1 MPLGKQIE
9 RSLYSDIVECRI
21 FPGQHLSEKDVAA
34 RFGVSRQPVREVFIR
49 LAENGLIRILPQRG
63 SYVTRISL
71 PQVSEV
77 AFIRQSIECALVRK
91 LAEQGMTNELCAG
104 FEENLQQQQTAIT
117 NGDISDFLVIDDRFH
132 ALLADAASYRLSW
145 YTIAGIKPAMDR
157 VRFLSLQSLSSAA
170 ELLVQHE
177 KIYSAICMKDPI
189 TAASMMHGHLDDIT
203 HTVQQIYQRWPD
215 WFSL

>member
-9 RSLYSDIVECRI
+9 RHLYSDIVECRLS
-21 FPGQHLSEKDVAA
+21 PGKHLSENDVAV

-77 AFIRQSIECALVRK
+77 AFIRQAIECALVRK
-91 LAEQGMTNELCAG
+91 LAEHGMTDELCSR
-104 FEENLQQQQTAIT
+104 FEENLQQQQAAIKSS
-117 NGDISDFLVIDDRFH
+117 DISDFLFADDRFH
-132 ALLADAASYRLSW
+132 ALLAEAASCRLSW
-145 YTIAGIKPAMDR
+145 STIANIKPAMDR

-170 ELLVQHE
+170 ELLEQHE
-177 KIYSAICMKDPI
+177 KIFSAIRMKDHM
-189 TAASMMHGHLDDIT
+189 TAATTMHRHLDDIT